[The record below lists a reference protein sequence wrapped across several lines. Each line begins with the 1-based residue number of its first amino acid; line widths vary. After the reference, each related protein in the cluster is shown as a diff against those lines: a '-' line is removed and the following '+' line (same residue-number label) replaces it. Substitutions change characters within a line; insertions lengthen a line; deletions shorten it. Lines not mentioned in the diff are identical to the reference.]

1 MILKFFSNSFLNVYA
16 KTCKVG
22 LMICILASCGGGAS
36 GGTKSGTTLELPVPE
51 QTTTN
56 QSFQDAKK
64 LFPGNVLAPQ
74 IIGKYVSSGYNSE
87 DDTYPFVPDPDGNY
101 YHFESFVT
109 MGDSPWDIFEK
120 YQETFTASSTLVP
133 SKTISYDANN
143 LRNEQRTEDGE
154 RGGGGN
160 RSTTWCEGVKGY
172 GIGECITMSVRTKA
186 QIAGKEGEICFTEVM
201 IVNGYAKNATVWK
214 NNSRVKTLNLSING
228 EHWCTFQ
235 LKDVIYPQIFYLPDD
250 LHIYPAKSGK
260 KIPGRGAFKN
270 ALDDA
275 YDEEGYDEKWP
286 VYQTDL
292 VFEILE
298 VFPGE
303 KYDDTCITGIAL
315 DVRGGVY

>member
-1 MILKFFSNSFLNVYA
+1 MNKQFIIKTIVVIIFIFAAKMNIGAALSSYSQSN
-16 KTCKVG
+16 
-22 LMICILASCGGGAS
+22 
-36 GGTKSGTTLELPVPE
+36 
-51 QTTTN
+51 
-56 QSFQDAKK
+56 
-64 LFPGNVLAPQ
+64 Q
-74 IIGKYVSSGYNSE
+74 IIGKIESDGKIFDRSSMNIGKVDNSGSMYDRSGMNTGKYVSPGYNSE
-87 DDTYPFVPDPDGNY
+87 DDTYPFVPDPGGNY

-109 MGDSPWDIFEK
+109 MGDSPWDIFER
-120 YQETFTASSTLVP
+120 YQETFTASSTLAP

-172 GIGECITMSVRTKA
+172 GIGECITMSLRTKA
-186 QIAGKEGEICFTEVM
+186 QIAGKEDEIGFSEVM

-214 NNSRVKTLNLSING
+214 NNSRVKTLSLSING

-235 LKDVIYPQIFYLPDD
+235 LKDVISPQIFYLPDN

-260 KIPGRGAFKN
+260 KIPGKGAFRN

-303 KYDDTCITGIAL
+303 KYDDTCITGITL
-315 DVRGGVY
+315 DVRGGGY